1 MRKIVQPKIRI
12 KFVKGGRSLPKQ
24 IKKKNAVENCLAA
37 SDANDMSGVYKIS
50 MVRMLQECN

>member
-24 IKKKNAVENCLAA
+24 IKKKTLWKNCLAA
-37 SDANDMSGVYKIS
+37 SDANDMPGVYKIS

>member
-24 IKKKNAVENCLAA
+24 IKNAVENCLEAG
-37 SDANDMSGVYKIS
+37 DVNDMPGVYKIS